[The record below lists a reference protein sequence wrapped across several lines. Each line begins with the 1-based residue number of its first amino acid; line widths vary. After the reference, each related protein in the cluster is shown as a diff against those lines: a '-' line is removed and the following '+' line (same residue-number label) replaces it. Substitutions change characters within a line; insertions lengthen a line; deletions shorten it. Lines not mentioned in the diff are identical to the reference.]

1 MDVLGRPGKKK
12 TEEEGEK
19 KKKRKE
25 KRGLGNLVHA
35 WLMEAQGYWSDFW
48 KPCKFRFRIN
58 LGLRQLS
65 ISHVGRDANNVAYL
79 PAKETSTKEMDYVWL
94 EDCPNFICARC
105 T

>member
-35 WLMEAQGYWSDFW
+35 
-48 KPCKFRFRIN
+48 
-58 LGLRQLS
+58 
-65 ISHVGRDANNVAYL
+65 
-79 PAKETSTKEMDYVWL
+79 
-94 EDCPNFICARC
+94 
-105 T
+105 